1 MPKSKSDIFQITAAF
16 VEFIHDELVAKYW
29 GFDQPV
35 SGDEFRDPTLIDSAV
50 HRPFQSYGG
59 VEFYPGIYS
68 KAGPLFHSLICNHPF
83 RNGNKRTAVISV
95 DAFLTANGI
104 FLALMTRCTNW
115 RTTQRRIMKEVC
127 RSKSSWTASQ
137 GCSES
142 FQSRLKSWP
151 TTSNTKKYMRI
162 PEMAGQLLETTR
174 LINDSGMARPGHR
187 TGGGS

>member
-95 DAFLTANGI
+95 DPFLTANGI
-104 FLALMTRCTNW
+104 FLALTND
-115 RTTQRRIMKEVC
+115 QMYELANN
-127 RSKSSWTASQ
+127 TATHNERGLPVEEFLDSI
-137 GCSES
+137 
-142 FQSRLKSWP
+142 SRLFREFSIPIEELANDEQYKEIYENSRDGRTAIRNHP
-151 TTSNTKKYMRI
+151 TNQR
-162 PEMAGQLLETTR
+162 
-174 LINDSGMARPGHR
+174 
-187 TGGGS
+187 